1 MTYCNSP
8 GGKKDVA
15 CWSFLPKSCPFL
27 ATNPGS
33 PCNYGGGPVVEAM
46 GAGAGA
52 VDPAAAKAKADAA
65 DKAVADAGTK
75 VADAERAAA
84 TAAKA
89 IADKAASTSTGNA
102 TSNATVVVVADSALT
117 KAKAD
122 ADKAVTDAKAE
133 EATAKTAAANVAT
146 KAKADAD
153 AAAASGA
160 GKATADAA
168 KIQALKIANAAVL
181 TAGVAK
187 SAADAKVATAKA
199 TADTADKAKIA
210 ADKAVVDAAAASTA
224 TAPSPAAITSTP
236 ASSPS
241 PAASASN
248 TTTAGRRRLD
258 VAADAIAA
266 TDAATKAGVALT
278 DAKTAATT
286 AQTTFDAKTAVAVA
300 AKTAVDAIVP
310 PKRNEG
316 SPAAK
321 ACGMMNA
328 MGGKLTTA
336 SHADAHACRSA
347 VIGYCSSADGK
358 TDPACWSL
366 TPRKCPFSK
375 TSGSAADAEAANI
388 IAKNSADK
396 ALIDATKAAADADT
410 QVVEAKKAV
419 ADAATAPAAP
429 TAPSPAAT
437 ATSTSPSPAAAS
449 ATATSSPS
457 PSAGRR
463 RLDAALDKAVVDAE
477 LVATAAAAAVV
488 KATSVAT
495 AAAAKV
501 TAGVA
506 SGAVAETPCK
516 NKACGL
522 GTVKSA
528 ECRAAVV
535 RWCTSSAGKGDTAC
549 WAILSKTTKCPFNV
563 GPTAPG
569 SPCTSTSCLGIAGTR
584 SVECRA
590 TVVEYC
596 HGAGKSDAACL
607 RIPAGF
613 AGGLPNGPSC
623 PFYHDEAAS
632 TNPGAITPCFAP
644 ECGVGEKRS
653 RLCRA
658 AVIKYCTSAY
668 GHNDPACRG
677 EFYRS
682 QAYGAPT
689 FVAPTPSVRLFKH
702 NAADTVDAHNGFELT
717 VKTMGAV
724 TGGQWAVYEND
735 MRPDAAYVVGG
746 KEDALADAKLSIT
759 SVTDLSISAAAAV
772 VAAKA
777 HVTFIYTFPNCG
789 GTTAAKTCGGG
800 ACTCAAALAL
810 QAAANAALAAAKDAA
825 ARADHRLGAANAAVV
840 SANTALATAR
850 VNKPTTFGAGAY
862 MTGDLAAFAAS
873 AEGGSFK
880 ESLTRVE
887 SCTFMPTKTYWVYTR
902 VDNTEGDPKTGPTT
916 THSRTSGSLRV
927 QSAHDMSTLAPVFN
941 KVINDPINIP
951 AGWAPTD
958 KLVGPRFKVMYE
970 LREDAADKGVDL
982 KFTGKGA
989 SARTYIKYPHG
1000 SRRRVLRLVGGVGGR
1015 KSTLAL
1021 VGDDATA
1028 LVMAADKRRRTHGND
1043 VSADGATSLSDRS
1056 KHAKFNTS
1064 TGFGMCGAHTY
1075 LYETPIMETDT
1086 YTVDIGYTDFHGH
1099 ASARVVSYGFVVDTT
1114 APVLAPVGVAV
1125 RNKVSTNL
1133 VDASFKSTEKGY
1145 VYWQVLAPDVAPPT
1159 AVSLAMDEKTLVN
1172 SGLIG
1177 RMETTPNTDFV
1188 IKMSLTATSAPSA
1201 EYKLYSVA
1209 VDMAGN
1215 IGTLQKAVVPKIG
1228 TVAPTQAAPLLNKIR
1243 VFMATKTTV
1252 IMDVR
1257 AEKKRN
1263 VKTLWWVAIKGTGEF
1278 LLPKP
1283 YEAQVWKSVKIHPA
1297 SELFRVTLKGL
1308 TAGTAYRFWF
1318 ATEDPTKKPTTP
1330 IVPEKGVAMTTIAAD
1345 VVEYTGSKVNAIWG
1359 TKTTGFL
1366 MSVITGAGEPSLTW
1380 ALKKGGKEW
1389 DGDKNGMALVLGKE
1403 ATGAPLK
1410 GLVSTQP
1417 LDARLFKAGVFAGA
1431 SLTTEGAGKFDVDLG
1446 AEQVQSSVCINNQLT
1461 ADGITLE
1468 STTADG
1474 LSAADEAKILDA
1486 RIKGNCDITM
1496 YYLPA
1501 GSSLI
1506 AFETNPTNKGK
1517 DIKFSATMTITGYSS
1532 CTFLVQEKLAFQR
1545 VIDGLLGVSAGSCKV
1560 DNVEDVVE
1568 RKTACP
1574 GGRRALALED
1584 DSRGLVSAAKVM
1596 ARKLA
1601 GENEIEIFY
1610 TVTLR
1615 KAADMARAQL
1625 VFEELKAFED
1635 IMTDPALQKELIAA
1649 FTADGITGDAAT
1661 KAGGGGMTIT
1671 GASKPKSTHESG
1683 TFKKPSFGKDSKP
1696 LQPINPTVPKDDG
1709 GVGTGSLTN
1718 PEIEGIVGGIIIFIA
1733 LFFIALG
1740 GGFAYWWV
1748 NVRKYKGTGGFK
1760 PSKAKGG
1767 AAKGKKG
1774 GKGDDGQTGME
1785 LVEADNRKDRGY
1797 SNPLWADGDGAEG
1810 KGDDGEGKGDDFD
1823 VDGKD
1828 NEGLMQLGDSTRGT
1842 PSAAGGTIEM
1852 ASMGVSVRK
1861 QNSGQD
1867 AVEME
1872 LDIDAPED
1880 KVNRETSMQSA
1891 GDSTRLVAEV

>member
-1 MTYCNSP
+1 VTYCNSP
-8 GGKKDVA
+8 GGQKDVA

-33 PCNYGGGPVVEAM
+33 PCNYGGGPVVDAV

-52 VDPAAAKAKADAA
+52 VDPAAAKAKVDAA

-89 IADKAASTSTGNA
+89 IADKANSTVVNS
-102 TSNATVVVVADSALT
+102 TVVVVADSALT

-122 ADKAVTDAKAE
+122 ADKAVTDAKAQ
-133 EATAKTAAANVAT
+133 EATAKTAAAKAVA

-168 KIQALKIANAAVL
+168 KIQALEIANAAVL
-181 TAGVAK
+181 AAGVAK

-199 TADTADKAKIA
+199 TADTADKAKIV
-210 ADKAVVDAAAASTA
+210 ADKAVADAAAASTA
-224 TAPSPAAITSTP
+224 TAPSPASP
-236 ASSPS
+236 PPSSPSPSLSLSPS

-266 TDAATKAGVALT
+266 TDAATKAGVALNN
-278 DAKTAATT
+278 AKNAATAAQ
-286 AQTTFDAKTAVAVA
+286 ANFDAKNAVAVA

-336 SHADAHACRSA
+336 THAKEHACRSA
-347 VIGYCSSADGK
+347 IVGYCSSADGK
-358 TDPACWSL
+358 MDPACWSL

-396 ALIDATKAAADADT
+396 ALNDATKAAADADT
-410 QVVEAKKAV
+410 QLAEAKKAV
-419 ADAATAPAAP
+419 ADAATVPAAP
-429 TAPSPAAT
+429 TAPSPA
-437 ATSTSPSPAAAS
+437 SPPPSSPSPSLSLSPSPAASAS
-449 ATATSSPS
+449 NTTT
-457 PSAGRR
+457 AGRR
-463 RLDAALDKAVVDAE
+463 RLDAALDTALADAE
-477 LVATAAAAAVV
+477 LAATAAAAAVV

-501 TAGVA
+501 IAGVA
-506 SGAVAETPCK
+506 SAAVADSPCK
-516 NKACGL
+516 SKACGL

-535 RWCTSSAGKGDTAC
+535 RWCTSSAGKGDAAC
-549 WAILSKTTKCPFNV
+549 WSILSKTTKCPFAV
-563 GPTAPG
+563 GPAAPG

-584 SVECRA
+584 SIECRA
-590 TVVEYC
+590 TVVGYC
-596 HGAGKSDAACL
+596 HGAGKSDAACI
-607 RIPAGF
+607 RIPSGF
-613 AGGLPNGPSC
+613 GGGLPNGPSC
-623 PFYHDEAAS
+623 PFNHDEAAS

-677 EFYRS
+677 ALYRS

-735 MRPDAAYVVGG
+735 MRPDAAYVVGD
-746 KEDALADAKLSIT
+746 KENALANAKLSIA

-772 VAAKA
+772 VVAKA
-777 HVTFIYTFPNCG
+777 GVTLAYSEGAAFNNNAA
-789 GTTAAKTCGGG
+789 TAWSACSNSAG
-800 ACTCAAALAL
+800 AGCPLGRAVLAAADAIY
-810 QAAANAALAAAKDAA
+810 AAAKDAA
-825 ARADHRLGAANAAVV
+825 ARADYRLEA
-840 SANTALATAR
+840 ANTAKTAAGTAVATAK
-850 VNKPTTFGAGAY
+850 VNAPKAFGAGAY

-880 ESLTRVE
+880 VSLTRVE

-927 QSAHDMSTLAPVFN
+927 QSAHDMSTLAPIFN

-1000 SRRRVLRLVGGVGGR
+1000 SRRRMLRLVGGVGGR

-1043 VSADGATSLSDRS
+1043 VSADGATSLGDRS

-1125 RNKVSTNL
+1125 RNTVSTNL

-1145 VYWQVLAPDVAPPT
+1145 VYWQVLAPNIAPPT
-1159 AVSLAMDEKTLVN
+1159 AVSLAMDEKTLDN

-1177 RMETTPNTDFV
+1177 RMETTPNADFV
-1188 IKMSLTATSAPSA
+1188 IKMSLTATSAPGA

-1215 IGTLQKAVVPKIG
+1215 IGKLQKAVVPKIG
-1228 TVAPTQAAPLLNKIR
+1228 TLAPTQAAPKLRLIR

-1252 IMDVR
+1252 ILDVR
-1257 AEKKRN
+1257 AEKKRK

-1283 YEAQVWKSVKIHPA
+1283 YKDQKWKSVIIHPA

-1308 TAGTAYRFWF
+1308 TPGTAYRFWF

-1330 IVPEKGVAMTTIAAD
+1330 IVPAKGVAMTTIAAD
-1345 VVEYTGSKVNAIWG
+1345 VVEYTGSKVSAIWG

-1366 MSVITGAGEPSLTW
+1366 MSVITGADEPSLTW
-1380 ALKKGGKEW
+1380 ALKKGDKEW
-1389 DGDKNGMALVLGKE
+1389 DGDKNGMALILGKE
-1403 ATGAPLK
+1403 ATGEPLK
-1410 GLVSTQP
+1410 GLVSTKP
-1417 LDARLFKAGVFAGA
+1417 LDARLFKAGIYAGA
-1431 SLTTEGAGKFDVDLG
+1431 SLTTDGAGKFDVDLG

-1461 ADGITLE
+1461 ADGITL
-1468 STTADG
+1468 DPG
-1474 LSAADEAKILDA
+1474 LTPEDEAKILAA
-1486 RIKGNCDITM
+1486 RIKGNCDVTM

-1506 AFETNPTNKGK
+1506 LFETNPTNKGK
-1517 DIKFSATMTITGYSS
+1517 DIKFSATMSITGYSS
-1532 CTFLVQEKLAFQR
+1532 CTFLVQQKMAFQR
-1545 VIDGLLGVSAGSCKV
+1545 VMDGLLGVSAGSCKV
-1560 DNVEDVVE
+1560 DKVADVVE
-1568 RKTACP
+1568 RKTPCP

-1584 DSRGLVSAAKVM
+1584 NSRGLVSAAKVM

-1635 IMTDPALQKELIAA
+1635 VMTDPALQKELIAA
-1649 FTADGITGDAAT
+1649 FTADGLTG
-1661 KAGGGGMTIT
+1661 AGGGGVAVT
-1671 GASKPKSTHESG
+1671 GASKPKSSHESG
-1683 TFKKPSFGKDSKP
+1683 TFRKPSFGKDAKP
-1696 LQPINPTVPKDDG
+1696 LAPINPTVPGDG
-1709 GVGTGSLTN
+1709 GGGTGTLTN

-1774 GKGDDGQTGME
+1774 GKGKDDDSTTGVE
-1785 LVEADNRKDRGY
+1785 LVEAEPQDRDRGY
-1797 SNPLWADGDGAEG
+1797 NNPLWADGDGPEG

-1823 VDGKD
+1823 VDGKN
-1828 NEGLMQLGDSTRGT
+1828 NEGLMQLGDSTRS
-1842 PSAAGGTIEM
+1842 PAGGNIEM
-1852 ASMGVSVRK
+1852 ASMGVSIRK
-1861 QNSGQD
+1861 QNSGQH
-1867 AVEME
+1867 AVEEE
-1872 LDIDAPED
+1872 LDIDAPEPSEQR
-1880 KVNRETSMQSA
+1880 VNKEVSMQTA